1 LGVARLAVLCVAALV
16 AVSCGGGA
24 ESSGATGELV
34 LEREDGVYA
43 LDLVSGEERA
53 IGPAERYGGVW
64 SPSGTRAASGDGR
77 TIVLTDVTSGASER
91 FAAPECLPYAW
102 SPDDAT
108 IACRYSDPW
117 TISTFDPQTRET
129 RTLTDASETSF
140 GPSWSPDS
148 RSIAYAASGIMV
160 MNRDGSH
167 KRRLA
172 RGYED
177 QQGGG
182 PAWSPDGRRI
192 AFLGDDSVSV
202 VDAEGGEPTVLLDT
216 GGRATYGL
224 AWSPDGRY
232 VSVTHGDGDDY
243 EIFVVDVDAGEARN
257 LTDNEGVNDTRAVWS
272 PDGRHV
278 AYVVRR
284 GDDPGV
290 FVVPVEGGTPDRVS
304 GAAAEILHWLESLP

>member
-1 LGVARLAVLCVAALV
+1 MSRLAVVCAVALLATG
-16 AVSCGGGA
+16 CGGGDA
-24 ESSGATGELV
+24 GSGAAGELV
-34 LEREDGVYA
+34 IARGDVVVA
-43 LDLVSGEERA
+43 LDLESGDERE
-53 IGPAERYGGVW
+53 IGPADQYGGVW

-77 TIVLTDVTSGASER
+77 TIVVTDVPSGASER
-91 FAAPECLPYAW
+91 VAAPECLPYAW
-102 SPDDAT
+102 SPDEAMLV
-108 IACRYSDPW
+108 CRYSDPW
-117 TISTFDPQTRET
+117 TISTFDPRTRET
-129 RTLTDASETSF
+129 RTLTDASEASF

-160 MNRDGSH
+160 MNRDGSGKH
-167 KRRLA
+167 RVA
-172 RGYED
+172 MGHAD
-177 QQGGG
+177 QQSGG

-192 AFLGDDSVSV
+192 AFLGDDGVSV
-202 VDAEGGEPTVLLDT
+202 VDAEGGEPSVLLDT

-232 VSVTHGDGDDY
+232 VSVTHGDGNDY

-278 AYVVRR
+278 AYVVGR

-290 FVVPVEGGTPDRVS
+290 FVTPVEGGEHHRVS
-304 GAAAEILHWLESLP
+304 DATAEILHWLESRP